1 MGFSF
6 FESESF
12 FLTNC
17 LEMSRSWK
25 LSVCLGISRVNFK
38 SKFCSDAL
46 LLLSPV
52 NTHVKLGDSQG
63 HTLPSGLSPAET
75 TELISVEGS
84 D

>member
-1 MGFSF
+1 MGVSF
-6 FESESF
+6 FESERY

-25 LSVCLGISRVNFK
+25 LSVGLGISQVNFQ

-46 LLLSPV
+46 HLLSPV

-63 HTLPSGLSPAET
+63 HTLPSGLSPAVT
-75 TELISVEGS
+75 TELVSV
-84 D
+84 